1 MVEMLKKSLDNG
13 LLSGIVLTDLL
24 KAFDS
29 IAHDLLIAKLNAYG
43 FSNQSL
49 NIIISY
55 LNDRKQRT
63 KINDE
68 FSTWRNI
75 VSGVPQG
82 SVLGPPLFNI
92 YINDLFL
99 FSGAFNIA
107 NYADDC
113 FTYTFS
119 GSIVKLESHS
129 RTLIEWYGNNY
140 LKPNPDKWHL
150 ILSEPGD
157 SMKIMIGNEI
167 ISNSAYEKLLGVT
180 FDNKLTF
187 NIHINKHCKMA
198 RQQLHALARISR
210 FMSIDQ
216 RKLIMNAFISSH
228 FNYCPLIW
236 MCHSRSLNVQI
247 NRIYERALRMVYTDN
262 ISSFE
267 DLLKI
272 SESVR
277 IHHRK
282 IQMLAVEGPA
292 QPIFFSNEGPIS
304 NQKHEV

>member
-1 MVEMLKKSLDNG
+1 M
-13 LLSGIVLTDLL
+13 
-24 KAFDS
+24 DS
-29 IAHDLLIAKLNAYG
+29 Q
-43 FSNQSL
+43 FSIQSL

-55 LNDRKQRT
+55 LSDRKQRT

-68 FSTWRNI
+68 FSMWRNI
-75 VSGVPQG
+75 VFGVPQG
-82 SVLGPPLFNI
+82 SVLGPLLFNI

-99 FSGAFNIA
+99 FSGAFNTA
-107 NYADDC
+107 NYAGDC
-113 FTYTFS
+113 STYTFT
-119 GSIVKLESHS
+119 GSIDDVIYKLESHS
-129 RTLIEWYGNNY
+129 CARIEWYENNY
-140 LKPNPDKWHL
+140 LRPNPDKWHL

-187 NIHINKHCKMA
+187 NIHINKLCKKA
-198 RQQLHALARISR
+198 GQKLHALARISR

-247 NRIYERALRMVYTDN
+247 NRIHERALRMC
-262 ISSFE
+262 F
-267 DLLKI
+267 
-272 SESVR
+272 
-277 IHHRK
+277 
-282 IQMLAVEGPA
+282 
-292 QPIFFSNEGPIS
+292 
-304 NQKHEV
+304 